1 MGADFLIGD
10 LVKMVR
16 TGALGVITSHSVGDS
31 DYTTRW
37 GLTWI
42 EDHES
47 PSPSWFGVQQ
57 TFRTKKGETIYIT
70 LHDLVSSFE
79 VVSRGAA

>member
-1 MGADFLIGD
+1 MGDNFLIGD
-10 LVKMVR
+10 LVQMVR
-16 TGALGVITSHSVGDS
+16 TGALGVITSYTDGDS
-31 DYTTRW
+31 KYTVRC

-47 PSPSWFGVQQ
+47 PSPSWFGVPQ

-70 LHDLVSSFE
+70 LHDLASSFE